1 MDYANEIALVGQA
14 RDDPLAFVTLYER
27 YVERIF
33 GFVYRRTHDE
43 MLASDITSA
52 TFEKALH
59 SIRRY
64 QWRGISFGAWLYRI
78 ARNEIAQHYR
88 HQIVLPLP
96 TRYPTT
102 LDVEQTVQS
111 NQQRDSLYV
120 ALAKLSDSDQELIT
134 LRYFETLS
142 NAEVASIL
150 GCSVD
155 NVYLRLHRAL
165 GRLRKHLEQL
175 DYSEVIY
182 VQE

>member
-1 MDYANEIALVGQA
+1 MDDTDEIALIAQA

-27 YVERIF
+27 YVEPIF

-43 MLASDITSA
+43 TLASDITSA

-64 QWRGISFGAWLYRI
+64 QWRGVSFGAWLYRI

-88 HQIVLPLP
+88 RRLFLPLLHQ
-96 TRYPTT
+96 YPTT

-111 NQQRDSLYV
+111 NQQRDSLYA
-120 ALAKLSDSDQELIT
+120 ALAKLSQADQELIT
-134 LRYFETLS
+134 LRYFESLS
-142 NAEVASIL
+142 SAEVAAIL

-165 GRLRKHLEQL
+165 GRLRKHLEPL